1 VPVSFLAW
9 LEKYPVADTA
19 VRDFLGNAVPK
30 ASLTRSQTEF
40 NDVAISNGGNL
51 LAFVVGGL
59 TVDKLL
65 QALFSGVQ
73 KVGQEATTGYRW
85 ARIARSMGIYSTMVS
100 SMWAMPFVRNYI
112 TTRRSGSVNY
122 SQVIQTGGSNSPK
135 TPEQEAAVK
144 ASLNDSK
151 RHALTIL
158 GSGGV
163 GIALSAVLGKWAASR
178 KDFGKNFLDKLY
190 QKPFTEKLLLG
201 ASGKFSKMGPWPTML
216 FWGIPAYIGWYHAS
230 RDPYEKKEV
239 YVRLAN
245 FMACFSLPPY
255 LAKKA
260 FENKIINQFPELK
273 KNISFNAIKDLYKHN
288 PAKRW
293 AAQKMLLTQNGL
305 GMVSSIVLLG
315 VTPQLLNIYLT
326 QQRLKQVKKEE
337 TALKLDLHVVSQ
349 PMNQPQSPQPSHN
362 RPEAPSLY
370 LSQPWPPS
378 QNRYTNV
385 PPSYGFG
392 VTTTFR

>member
-1 VPVSFLAW
+1 VLVNLLTW
-9 LEKYPVADTA
+9 LEKNPVGDTA

-30 ASLTRSQTEF
+30 AALTRSQTEF

-73 KVGQEATTGYRW
+73 KVGQKATTGYRW

-273 KNISFNAIKDLYKHN
+273 KNISFNAIKDLYKDN

>member
-1 VPVSFLAW
+1 VLVSILAW
-9 LEKYPVADTA
+9 LENYPVADTA

-30 ASLTRSQTEF
+30 ASLTRSQAEF

-73 KVGQEATTGYRW
+73 KVGQEAITGYRW
-85 ARIARSMGIYSTMVS
+85 ARIARSAGIYSTMVS

-112 TTRRSGSVNY
+112 TTWRTGSVNY
-122 SQVIQTGGSNSPK
+122 SQVIQSGGSNSAK
-135 TPEQEAAVK
+135 TPEQEAAVQ

-163 GIALSAVLGKWAASR
+163 GIALSAALGKWAASR

-190 QKPFTEKLLLG
+190 QKPFTEKILLG

-260 FENKIINQFPELK
+260 FENKITTHFPELK
-273 KNISFNAIKDLYKHN
+273 DNISFNTIQDLYRN
-288 PAKRW
+288 SPAKRW

-326 QQRLKQVKKEE
+326 QQRLKQAKKGE
-337 TALKLDLHVVSQ
+337 ASLKPGLDAVSQ
-349 PMNQPQSPQPSHN
+349 PMNQSQFSQPSHN
-362 RPEAPSLY
+362 QSEAASLY
-370 LSQPWPPS
+370 PPQPWQSP
-378 QNRYTNV
+378 QNCYANV
-385 PPSYGFG
+385 PISYGFG
-392 VTTTFR
+392 LPTIFR